1 MEHYEFTPDQND
13 VRVEKTVKP
22 ISSRKEVA
30 ALNMARVYL
39 WLALGLLITGL
50 VSIGLPELFIA
61 LIKNGS
67 LSGESASTIYTVLL
81 VVSILAMIPSMI
93 IISVQALRK
102 NIVLD
107 TISYI
112 IYTVAMGVLLG
123 IVFVGFVEPGQGL
136 WTIGL
141 TFLITAASFALMGLL
156 GSLMKNSTVGIILP
170 VLSTFLIGCLTL
182 SLVNFFLGSALIYW
196 IVDFVLFGLM
206 LLTIA
211 IDFRSVRNVAENLG
225 FENSNNLAI
234 YCAFQLYVDFLWI
247 FLRVLFYVALFSSR
261 RD

>member
-1 MEHYEFTPDQND
+1 MEHYEFTPDQGD
-13 VRVEKTVKP
+13 VKVEKNVKP
-22 ISSRKEVA
+22 IQTKKQVA
-30 ALNMARVYL
+30 SLNMAKVYL

-50 VSIGLPELFIA
+50 VSLGLPELFLA
-61 LIKNGS
+61 LIDNGS
-67 LSGESASTIYTVLL
+67 LAAETADTIYTALM
-81 VVSILAMIPSMI
+81 VVSIIAMIPSMI
-93 IISVQALRK
+93 IISVQAFRK

-141 TFLITAASFALMGLL
+141 TFLITSASFALMGLL

-170 VLSTFLIGCLTL
+170 VLSTFLIGCITL
-182 SLVNFFLGSALIYW
+182 SLVNFFIGSAMIYW
-196 IVDFVLFGLM
+196 IVDFVLFALM

-225 FENSNNLAI
+225 FENSTNLAI
-234 YCAFQLYVDFLWI
+234 YCAYQLYVDFIWI
-247 FLRVLFYVALFSSR
+247 FLRVLLYVTLFSSR
-261 RD
+261 RS